1 MEPVQRTEVAI
12 ILSTT
17 PRGGGEKISRILV
30 EEHLAACVNLME
42 TRSFFL
48 WKGNLER
55 EEEDLLIIK
64 TVSERL
70 PETIRRIR
78 EIHPYEIPE
87 MIVLPVVA
95 GNEPYLQWVRKEILG

>member
-1 MEPVQRTEVAI
+1 MKPVHGTEVAI

-17 PRGGGEKISRILV
+17 PRGGGEKISHILV
-30 EEHLAACVNLME
+30 EEHLAACVNLLE
-42 TRSFFL
+42 TRSFFW
-48 WKGNLER
+48 WKGSLER
-55 EEEDLLIIK
+55 GEEDLLIIK
-64 TVSERL
+64 TVTEKV

-95 GNEPYLQWVRKEILG
+95 SNEPYLQWVRKEISG